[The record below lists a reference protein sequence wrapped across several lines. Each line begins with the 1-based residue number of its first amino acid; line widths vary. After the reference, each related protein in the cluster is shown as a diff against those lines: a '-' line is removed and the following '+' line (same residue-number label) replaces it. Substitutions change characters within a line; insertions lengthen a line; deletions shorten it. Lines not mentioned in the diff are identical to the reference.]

1 MFLAGWKPKTTVF
14 TMCFAS
20 GSKNH
25 GIYSVFVP
33 APSKNTGIYA
43 VFTMLQ
49 DVLPTAQVVAKS
61 CEIPKLE
68 DHALTRFIETSQIAF
83 LGAVLISFTGGFY
96 AVASAE
102 SMQAHGIGAMA
113 PVQ

>member
-1 MFLAGWKPKTTVF
+1 MFLHDFLVSLKIG
-14 TMCFAS
+14 
-20 GSKNH
+20 
-25 GIYSVFVP
+25 
-33 APSKNTGIYA
+33 
-43 VFTMLQ
+43 
-49 DVLPTAQVVAKS
+49 D
-61 CEIPKLE
+61 CEIMRNPKVGGPCVDL
-68 DHALTRFIETSQIAF
+68 RFIETSQIAF